1 MAVVAP
7 VRQLLPPVLP
17 AAAPPWPGRRLR
29 MLLHATWITALAVV
43 AELRVGRFGFH
54 PSDQGFVLAQSWRIL
69 HGEIPHADIVSA
81 RPLASALLHTVDF
94 FVPGPLFVVS
104 GVLSMLE
111 LTLATVALAAL
122 VTRRPVLTWGPGF
135 TALVAGAALV
145 NLNGFPMMAWHTID
159 GIALIACGAW
169 ALDAGLRSGRAW
181 PRRLGLFLFGV
192 AGFVKQG
199 FLAGIVLAAVWLL
212 LHPASRAGAL
222 RTWRW
227 WWRTVAD
234 LLVLG
239 AFPLAYV
246 AVVWLADGYESM
258 YAQVATGVPAYG
270 ERLVAFWVDEFFFTP
285 HGVPLP
291 HTPVSLIFLFAG
303 IAGLLIVVRLVKR
316 WPMVDR
322 ALVLAGTAAV
332 SAAVWQGLFG
342 SEPRWADVLW
352 WSAAAALV
360 VATISRR
367 RMPPA
372 AVLVVALGYMISL
385 SWGVD
390 TPSLL
395 AGSLG
400 LTAVLCLVEGMPPV
414 PSPGRRLTALAGVV
428 VLVAAGA
435 AVVQR
440 HDRAPYLDLPRAAL
454 TEDLGTVNPEMRGVI
469 TNPATHRY
477 VSQLNSCLRQF
488 PASKVAVLPDNA
500 FAYPVFSLRNPYPLE
515 WPLPLE
521 LVGDGPLRM
530 IMRTE
535 ELNRE
540 GDYLVL
546 FQTVKPETLAAGGTV
561 PRWVSPD
568 APIFDHAD
576 LENDIRAI
584 LTGRPITCGSFVG
597 KWAPAR

>member
-1 MAVVAP
+1 MVVASP
-7 VRQLLPPVLP
+7 VREQLPPVRRTATVP
-17 AAAPPWPGRRLR
+17 RRGRI
-29 MLLHATWITALAVV
+29 LLHASWILALAVL
-43 AELRVGRFGFH
+43 AELRIGRFGFH

-111 LTLATVALAAL
+111 LTVATVALAAL

-135 TALVAGAALV
+135 TALVAAAALV

-159 GIALIACGAW
+159 GIALVACGAW
-169 ALDAGLRSGRAW
+169 ALDTGLRSGRAW

-199 FLAGIVLAAVWLL
+199 FLVGIVLAAVWLL

-227 WWRTVAD
+227 WRRTVAD

-258 YAQVATGVPAYG
+258 YAQVATGFPAYG

-291 HTPVSLIFLFAG
+291 HTPVPLIVVSAV
-303 IAGLLIVVRLVKR
+303 IAGLLVVVRLAGR
-316 WPMVDR
+316 WPLLDR
-322 ALVLAGTAAV
+322 ALVLAGTATV
-332 SAAVWQGLFG
+332 VAALGWGFFAR
-342 SEPRWADVLW
+342 EPRWADVLW
-352 WSAAAALV
+352 WAAVAALA
-360 VATISRR
+360 VATVSRR
-367 RMPPA
+367 RVPPA
-372 AVLVVALGYMISL
+372 ALLVVALGYMISL

-390 TPSLL
+390 TPTLL
-395 AGSLG
+395 AGTLG
-400 LTAVLCLVEGMPPV
+400 LTTVLLLVEGMPPV
-414 PSPGRRLTALAGVV
+414 PSPGRAITALAGVV
-428 VLVAAGA
+428 VFAVAGFT
-435 AVVQR
+435 VVHR
-440 HDRAPYLDLPRAAL
+440 HDRAPYLDQPRERL
-454 TEDLGTVNPEMRGVI
+454 TEDLGLITPEMRGVM
-469 TNPATHRY
+469 TNPATYRY
-477 VSQLNSCLRQF
+477 VSQLNSCLRRF
-488 PASKVAVLPDNA
+488 PASKVAVLPDNP
-500 FAYPVFSLRNPYPLE
+500 FAYPVFGLRNPYPLE

-521 LVGDGPLRM
+521 LVGDGPARM
-530 IMRTE
+530 IERTHQ
-535 ELNRE
+535 LNHE

-546 FQTVKPETLAAGGTV
+546 FQTVKPEVLAAGGEV
-561 PRWVSPD
+561 PRWTSPD

-584 LTGRPITCGSFVG
+584 LTGQPVTCGSFVG
-597 KWAPAR
+597 KWSPRPAGG